1 MKKMEVLGKFDHHNT
16 NITLRTLIKQYIAIL
31 RLKINQ
37 NVSFSHHIN
46 ERSSSPS
53 QDKNLVEFCS
63 RV

>member
-1 MKKMEVLGKFDHHNT
+1 MKKIEVLGNLDHHST
-16 NITLRTLIKQYIAIL
+16 NITLRTLIKQYIAIF
-31 RLKINQ
+31 RLKINKT
-37 NVSFSHHIN
+37 VSFLHYII